1 MCQKCVKVCHGVYG
15 WFSAN
20 SRREAAKPRRKTT
33 YSIRP
38 NRRDKNTFL
47 ENVPSRHAAKNR
59 LIYLIIGA
67 KGPENVSPS
76 VKMCHFGFWP
86 AGKQGP
92 AQQGALPR
100 FTSPKT
106 SEESDLFSWIK
117 VCGQRRRISMAVL
130 REGSCVSLGFC
141 IVTSF
146 SGQLTLAL
154 PWRTG
159 ASRLRLQSSLSAA

>member
-20 SRREAAKPRRKTT
+20 SRREVAKQRRKTT

-92 AQQGALPR
+92 AGGVPRRAHPKGSDHSPMLLPPSK
-100 FTSPKT
+100 TPKT
-106 SEESDLFSWIK
+106 LP
-117 VCGQRRRISMAVL
+117 MAANGCQKRV
-130 REGSCVSLGFC
+130 GGV
-141 IVTSF
+141 
-146 SGQLTLAL
+146 A
-154 PWRTG
+154 G
-159 ASRLRLQSSLSAA
+159 AERNSKK